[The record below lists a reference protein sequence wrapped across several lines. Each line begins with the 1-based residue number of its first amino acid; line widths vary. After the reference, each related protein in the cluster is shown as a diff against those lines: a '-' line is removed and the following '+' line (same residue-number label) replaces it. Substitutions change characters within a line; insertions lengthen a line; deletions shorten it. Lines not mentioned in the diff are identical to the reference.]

1 MANMCVTQAGY
12 SAAESARFGALSTAA
27 TIKQV
32 VAVAQ
37 FALNANDAIKNFK
50 KLRDVSSRGVSIEE
64 EQHGHLKNTFW
75 PAELQMLD
83 EFTQATPWEAQAV
96 LAKRYAGR
104 MWAPIAVGFAR
115 EMRKMECE
123 KPRYCS
129 NAFVKRMQEM
139 MVQRSATRANVTLLA
154 DRIAFYEIEAV
165 RETDIERRKQVIAT
179 RQGLISQAATLMG
192 AAAKGYAGANANA
205 MAAVNNAISTFG
217 HAMGERQA
225 AEDRR
230 GTDPYFHSRT
240 QREVSRINGVPV
252 ETMGPTSYNQPD
264 VSGLDETFG
273 MGQTFPT
280 STTRSLTAQAEMN
293 PLNIDSVVSFPL
305 GGSEPNMSPI
315 TDLSEAQ

>member
-1 MANMCVTQAGY
+1 MANMCVSKDGY
-12 SAAESARFGALSTAA
+12 EKAETDRFAALSFAA
-27 TIKQV
+27 TLKAS
-32 VAVAQ
+32 VATAQ
-37 FALNANDAIKNFK
+37 FALNANDAIQNFK
-50 KLRDVSSRGVSIEE
+50 KLRNVSSRGVSIEE

-75 PAELQMLD
+75 PAEVQMLD
-83 EFTQATPWEAQAV
+83 EFTQATPWETQAV

-115 EMRKMECE
+115 EIRKMECE

-129 NAFVKRMQEM
+129 NAFVKKMQEM

-179 RQGLISQAATLMG
+179 RQGLIAQAASLMG
-192 AAAKGYAGANANA
+192 TAAKGFAGANANA
-205 MAAVNNAISTFG
+205 MGAVNNAISTFG

-230 GTDPYFHSRT
+230 GVDPYFHSQA
-240 QREVSRINGVPV
+240 QREVSRFNGVPV
-252 ETMGPTSYNQPD
+252 ETMGPTSFNQPD

-273 MGQTFPT
+273 MGFGQVGAK
-280 STTRSLTAQAEMN
+280 AQPMQVPDA
-293 PLNIDSVVSFPL
+293 SGVVVFPL
-305 GGSEPNMSPI
+305 GNSEPNMSQVF
-315 TDLSEAQ
+315 DLTEGQ